1 MRLSLLMIAA
11 MMLWGGGWPA
21 LKILTESVPWEVAT
35 FWRFA
40 LMSIAFVP
48 VLWWHKKRISL
59 SPSALSWVGVS
70 AMLNAVFM
78 GLSFWG
84 VKIGTAGA
92 GGVIITTLSP
102 VITVGIAIFFL
113 GYRPTLRHWI
123 GLGIGVIGGAVM
135 LQVWES
141 EVFFH
146 GGNVIFV
153 LCALVWAVLTLAA
166 QKSHVHIDP
175 VHYTFLLGLTA
186 TLIMFVIAYPY
197 GIEKAF
203 QQDERFWAAMVYL
216 AVLGQTV
223 ASTIYFIASG
233 AMGSGRASSYMFLVP
248 VSALA
253 TSFILLGE
261 IPSASLIIGGIIS
274 MAAVYLINHRQRA

>member
-92 GGVIITTLSP
+92 GGVIITTQ
-102 VITVGIAIFFL
+102 A
-113 GYRPTLRHWI
+113 R
-123 GLGIGVIGGAVM
+123 
-135 LQVWES
+135 
-141 EVFFH
+141 
-146 GGNVIFV
+146 
-153 LCALVWAVLTLAA
+153 
-166 QKSHVHIDP
+166 
-175 VHYTFLLGLTA
+175 
-186 TLIMFVIAYPY
+186 
-197 GIEKAF
+197 
-203 QQDERFWAAMVYL
+203 
-216 AVLGQTV
+216 
-223 ASTIYFIASG
+223 
-233 AMGSGRASSYMFLVP
+233 
-248 VSALA
+248 
-253 TSFILLGE
+253 
-261 IPSASLIIGGIIS
+261 
-274 MAAVYLINHRQRA
+274 